1 MADDVDYLQPSFEP
15 SSVTM
20 PVLRN
25 ILMSNNI
32 HYPASA
38 KKADLVDIFNQRLRP
53 KARKLLAAR
62 EHVRRTSAGIT
73 NMPSSQDSSTV
84 SADEDDDRN
93 FTRPPDTPRQRT
105 SGRHSH
111 LEPKA
116 TELASGSTS
125 IAQSTKRQ
133 SSKSSRHSSADPE
146 PELPRP
152 AARKSRKSESTP
164 TIKQEHLDIPDSV
177 KPSKSRGAFSDDN
190 PFQSGSSPWEAEPHR
205 RQSGG
210 SAPERRKSS
219 SNKTNA
225 VEKRGSRSTSE
236 AVGSIVPLSPPY
248 EMAEAAPKKSRV
260 KTQATSDIEV
270 GEEFTPEEQ
279 LEMSSE
285 QTASS
290 SSRARSSSNRVHE
303 WQKTKTVSKSIP
315 WMAVGLFMFGYAT
328 WYRQE
333 QLAVGYCGIGRP
345 SDAITAI
352 EVPRWASSL
361 VPACQACPSH
371 ATCYE
376 GMRTI
381 CDHDYVLQTHP
392 LSLGGL
398 IPISPTCAPDG
409 EKARKV
415 KAVADR
421 AVEELRERKAGAEC
435 GTLKDEKGRL
445 APAETSEKT
454 LKATVGEKR
463 RRRMTAMEFEDLWK
477 GAIGDIVLREEI
489 VQSTD
494 G

>member
-15 SSVTM
+15 SSVTI
-20 PVLRN
+20 PILRN
-25 ILMSNNI
+25 ILMSNDI

-53 KARKLLAAR
+53 KTRKLLAAR

-84 SADEDDDRN
+84 SADEDEDRSS
-93 FTRPPDTPRQRT
+93 TRPPDTPRQRN
-105 SGRHSH
+105 
-111 LEPKA
+111 
-116 TELASGSTS
+116 
-125 IAQSTKRQ
+125 
-133 SSKSSRHSSADPE
+133 SSRHTPLELKSTEPVSRSTSTAEAVKRPPNKASRHSIADPE
-146 PELPRP
+146 PDLPRP
-152 AARKSRKSESTP
+152 AARKPRKSELTP
-164 TIKQEHLDIPDSV
+164 IIKQERLSLPDSTKV
-177 KPSKSRGAFSDDN
+177 FESRGAFSDDN
-190 PFQSGSSPWEAEPHR
+190 PFQSGSSPMEAELHQ

-225 VEKRGSRSTSE
+225 GEKRASRSIDE
-236 AVGSIVPLSPPY
+236 ASSAHVPASLTY

-260 KTQATSDIEV
+260 KTEATSDIEV

-290 SSRARSSSNRVHE
+290 SRAPSSSNRIQE
-303 WQKTKTVSKSIP
+303 RQRTKTVSRSIP
-315 WMAVGLFMFGYAT
+315 WLAVGLFVFGYAT

-333 QLAVGYCGIGRP
+333 QLTVGYCGIGRP
-345 SDAITAI
+345 PDAITAI
-352 EVPRWASSL
+352 EVPGWASSL
-361 VPACQACPSH
+361 VPVCQACPSH

-381 CDHDYVLQTHP
+381 CDHDYILQTHP

-398 IPISPTCAPDG
+398 IPIPPTCAPDG

-421 AVEELRERKAGAEC
+421 AVEELRERKAEAEC
-435 GTLKDEKGRL
+435 GTLKDKKGML
-445 APAETSEKT
+445 APAEISEQK

-463 RRRMTAMEFEDLWK
+463 RRGMTAMEFEDLWK
-477 GAIGDIVLREEI
+477 GALGDIVSREEI

-494 G
+494 Q

>member
-15 SSVTM
+15 SSVTI
-20 PVLRN
+20 PILRN
-25 ILMSNNI
+25 ILMSNDI

-53 KARKLLAAR
+53 KTRKLLAVR

-84 SADEDDDRN
+84 SADEDEDRSS
-93 FTRPPDTPRQRT
+93 TRPPDTPRQRNT
-105 SGRHSH
+105 SRHTP
-111 LEPKA
+111 LELKP
-116 TELASGSTS
+116 TEPASRSTS
-125 IAQSTKRQ
+125 TAEAVKRPPN
-133 SSKSSRHSSADPE
+133 KSSRQSIANPE

-152 AARKSRKSESTP
+152 AARKPRKSELTP
-164 TIKQEHLDIPDSV
+164 IIKQERLSLPDST
-177 KPSKSRGAFSDDN
+177 KAFKSRGAFSDDN
-190 PFQSGSSPWEAEPHR
+190 PFQSGSSPMEAELHR

-210 SAPERRKSS
+210 SAPERRKTS

-225 VEKRGSRSTSE
+225 GEKRASRSTNE
-236 AVGSIVPLSPPY
+236 AGSANVPASLTY

-260 KTQATSDIEV
+260 ETEATSDIEV

-290 SSRARSSSNRVHE
+290 SRAPSSSNRIQE
-303 WQKTKTVSKSIP
+303 RQRTKTVSRSIP

-345 SDAITAI
+345 PDAITAI
-352 EVPRWASSL
+352 EVPGWASSL
-361 VPACQACPSH
+361 VPVCQACPSH

-381 CDHDYVLQTHP
+381 CDHDYILQTHP

-398 IPISPTCAPDG
+398 IPIPPICAPDG

-421 AVEELRERKAGAEC
+421 AVEELRERKAEAEC
-435 GTLKDEKGRL
+435 GTLKDKKGML
-445 APAETSEKT
+445 APAEISEQK

-463 RRRMTAMEFEDLWK
+463 RRGMTAMEFEDLWK
-477 GAIGDIVLREEI
+477 GALGDIVSREEI

-494 G
+494 R